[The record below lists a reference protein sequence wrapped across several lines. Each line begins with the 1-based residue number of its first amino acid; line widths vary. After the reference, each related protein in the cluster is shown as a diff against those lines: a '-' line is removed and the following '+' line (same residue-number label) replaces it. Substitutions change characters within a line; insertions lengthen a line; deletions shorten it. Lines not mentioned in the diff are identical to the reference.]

1 MKWWIFFL
9 CLCLPLTANAQF
21 KKGILQWVRKS
32 GVSSPMQQNLQRSLA
47 RTRLSNFSQPH
58 AISKFILT
66 PPPAVSEQP
75 VLQENLVLSPLQ
87 KKDWLDN
94 YHQTWGHFEQLKKDF
109 SSLLFYQS
117 VPLEARDISAQ
128 EKSIW
133 LNKMIPLYHRALA
146 LYLNTRQDPALQYM
160 LDYLRYGVSMID
172 PFLTPALPT
181 FTKPYAAPFDFDKF
195 CLYPQEPLPEPGV
208 DLENKHIV
216 IVNDDNSLLEHFEHL
231 SHIGVLFPGAQLHT
245 QGDAMQF
252 LLWAARTNTPP
263 DIVFTDIQLGESN
276 GYYIAHR
283 LRSQGY
289 KGGIIALTS
298 YEQTENFTRQ
308 LAQAGFDGMVSLDDR
323 YYTKTPFFLRITQAA
338 QVYLRNKANL
348 K

>member
-1 MKWWIFFL
+1 M
-9 CLCLPLTANAQF
+9 CLPLTANAQHQ
-21 KKGILQWVRKS
+21 KGLSQWLRKNKLS
-32 GVSSPMQQNLQRSLA
+32 NPIQQNLQRSLA
-47 RTRLSNFSQPH
+47 RTQLSNFSQPH

-66 PPPAVSEQP
+66 PPPVVPKQP
-75 VLQENLVLSPLQ
+75 VLQENLILSPLQ

-94 YHQTWGHFEQLKKDF
+94 YQKTWTHFEQLKKDF
-109 SSLLFYQS
+109 SPLLFYQS

-128 EKSIW
+128 EKSLW

-181 FTKPYAAPFDFDKF
+181 LIKPYAAPFDFNKF
-195 CLYPQEPLPEPGV
+195 CLYPKDPLPEPGV

-216 IVNDDNSLLEHFEHL
+216 IVNDDKSLLEHFEHL
-231 SHIGVLFPGAQLHT
+231 AKIGVLFPGAQFHT

-252 LLWAARTNTPP
+252 LLWAYTTNTPP

-276 GYYIAHR
+276 GYYIAHQ
-283 LRSQGY
+283 LRSHGY

-323 YYTKTPFFLRITQAA
+323 YYIKTPFFLRITQAA
-338 QVYLRNKANL
+338 QVYLRNKANQ